1 MELGMSNAMLGW
13 VALALLLG
21 IVEVFTVGFFMCFF
35 AIGALI
41 AALASLFIPGMVGQT
56 IVFVLSSLILVWLAR
71 PVLKKAFKVGN
82 RPAVESNVSAL
93 INTTVLVLEPVDKY
107 AGKVK
112 VTHTGEVWTAYL
124 ADERGVIIPAGQEA
138 LIVKVDGAKL
148 AVAPRETGL

>member
-1 MELGMSNAMLGW
+1 MELGMSNVMLGW
-13 VALALLLG
+13 IVLALLLG

-41 AALASLFIPGMVGQT
+41 AALASLFIPGLLGQT
-56 IVFVLSSLILVWLAR
+56 LVFVLSSLLMVWLAR
-71 PVLKKAFKVGN
+71 PVLKKTFKVGN
-82 RPAVESNVSAL
+82 RPAVDSNVSAL
-93 INTTVLVLEPVDKY
+93 INTTVLALEPVDKY

-124 ADERGVIIPAGQEA
+124 ADERGDIILAGQEA

-148 AVAPRETGL
+148 AVAPRQTEL